1 MDQDKIRM
9 LLAEKEKRD
18 KLKDYSTDFSQFAMD
33 QIQIIT
39 KDASQGFIP
48 FSFNECQKRI
58 TEALDKQIEETGKVR
73 AIILKA
79 RQQGIST
86 YCAGR
91 VFWKTYFQQHS
102 RSVVMAHDSATS
114 DALFNMSKNLI
125 RNMKK
130 GLQPQEITSNAK
142 EIKIASPAYGDKSDP

>member
-1 MDQDKIRM
+1 MDKRELQV
-9 LLAEKEKRD
+9 LLKEKERREQ
-18 KLKDYSTDFSQFAMD
+18 LRSYEKDFTTFAKD

-39 KDASQGFIP
+39 KDASRGFIP

-58 TEALDKQIEETGKVR
+58 TEALSSQLEETGKVR

-91 VFWKTYFQQHS
+91 VFWKTYYQKHS

-114 DALFNMSKNLI
+114 DALFNICL
-125 RNMKK
+125 
-130 GLQPQEITSNAK
+130 LYTSP
-142 EIKIASPAYGDKSDP
+142 SPRDRQKSRMPSSA

>member
-1 MDQDKIRM
+1 MGYEDNMDQDKIRM

-18 KLKDYSTDFSQFAMD
+18 KLKEYSTDFSQFAMD

-86 YCAGR
+86 CLLY
-91 VFWKTYFQQHS
+91 
-102 RSVVMAHDSATS
+102 TS
-114 DALFNMSKNLI
+114 
-125 RNMKK
+125 
-130 GLQPQEITSNAK
+130 P
-142 EIKIASPAYGDKSDP
+142 SPRD